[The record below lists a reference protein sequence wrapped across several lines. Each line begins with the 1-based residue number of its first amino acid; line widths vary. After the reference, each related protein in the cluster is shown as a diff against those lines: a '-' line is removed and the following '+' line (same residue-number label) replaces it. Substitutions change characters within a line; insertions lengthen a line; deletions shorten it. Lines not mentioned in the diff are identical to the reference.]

1 MVNKEVLVDGWE
13 AGWAGEKSNDSVI
26 FYINQIPD
34 EKDST
39 NKYAEKKIF
48 EFSRSFVLA

>member
-1 MVNKEVLVDGWE
+1 MGNKEVLVDGSE

-34 EKDST
+34 EKDSS
-39 NKYAEKKIF
+39 NKYAAKKNI
-48 EFSRSFVLA
+48 